1 MLISTH
7 ILSEVM
13 SVADR
18 VILINSGRLIF
29 DGKPADLLADGSPEE
44 TFYRLTRSAAAQ
56 EDGGGAGAAKRAAG
70 KPAAMTRP

>member
-18 VILINSGRLIF
+18 VILINNGRLVF
-29 DGKPADLLADGSPEE
+29 DGKPAELIAGSSPEDA
-44 TFYRLTRSAAAQ
+44 FYRLTRGAAQ
-56 EDGGGAGAAKRAAG
+56 DAASQ
-70 KPAAMTRP
+70 AAMVARP